1 MKVKTLIGTSL
12 VALSLAMGAA
22 GCAGTGGGQQ
32 TASAAAPAKSAQA
45 QEFERIYAEAVK
57 ARKKAASVGFE
68 WRDIGKFLKKAKAA
82 AKKGDYG
89 KAIKLAR
96 KAKVQA
102 ELGYQQYLSQRN
114 AGPQNY
120 GL

>member
-1 MKVKTLIGTSL
+1 MKIKTLIGTSL

-22 GCAGTGGGQQ
+22 GCAGTGGQQ
-32 TASAAAPAKSAQA
+32 TASAAPAKSAQA

-89 KAIKLAR
+89 KAIKLAK

>member
-1 MKVKTLIGTSL
+1 MKIKTLIGTSL
-12 VALSLAMGAA
+12 VALSMALGAA
-22 GCAGTGGGQQ
+22 GCAGTGGQQ
-32 TASAAAPAKSAQA
+32 AAAKSQA
-45 QEFERIYAEAVK
+45 QSAKAAEFDRIYKEAVA

-82 AKKGDYG
+82 AKKGDYD
-89 KAIKLAR
+89 KAIKLAK
-96 KAKVQA
+96 KAKAQG

-114 AGPQNY
+114 AGPHNY

>member
-1 MKVKTLIGTSL
+1 MKIKTLIGTSL
-12 VALSLAMGAA
+12 VALSMALGAA
-22 GCAGTGGGQQ
+22 GCAGTGGQQ
-32 TASAAAPAKSAQA
+32 AAAKPQAAQSAKAA
-45 QEFERIYAEAVK
+45 EFERIYQEAVA

-82 AKKGDYG
+82 AKKGDYD

-96 KAKVQA
+96 KAKAQG

-114 AGPQNY
+114 AGPHNY